1 MINILKLELRNGF
14 IEDQYENRL
23 LKCPYETD
31 GAVMTKDVFMHIHTY
46 FGEVA
51 RFVGVNRPYVV
62 TNDSND
68 GESIIHTA
76 LVLGIHDQVNY
87 KKIEQALVSNK
98 SDVRIDPYSSKY
110 ATPNVLKEWSK
121 PYGSTIN
128 IAKAKIVH
136 GHIRHDERVFGLKYA
151 KEGIH
156 ENLVYLDFKNF
167 YPNLMEELGCPPRFN
182 SSLWKELIADGN
194 CKFTMNKLIGRFD
207 ADYSIFYN
215 PEYVNSLRKFG
226 RLKLLYWISKC
237 DELIF
242 SNTDSILARVSE
254 DVEFPKDAKVEKI
267 DKALIKNIGN
277 YVFYV
282 IDSEDTGHFKTAGI
296 FNKPEELVI
305 AKERLGYN
313 PSDDEFLLSNLFGTD
328 EDGYISS
335 DSKPIEQATR
345 RIRYGKSPRLFK
357 KQLISIQENI

>member
-1 MINILKLELRNGF
+1 MVNIVKLNIRNGS
-14 IEDQYENRL
+14 IEDQDGNVL
-23 LKCPYETD
+23 LRCPYKTD
-31 GAVMTKDVFMHIHTY
+31 GAVMTRDVFTHIHTY
-46 FGEVA
+46 FGEVS
-51 RFVGVNRPYVV
+51 RFVGVARPYVV
-62 TNDSND
+62 TNDFND
-68 GESIIHTA
+68 GESMIHTA
-76 LVLGIHDQVNY
+76 LVLGINGQVNY
-87 KKIEQALVSNK
+87 KKIEQALATNK
-98 SDVRIDPYSSKY
+98 SDSRIDPYSCKY
-110 ATPNVLKEWSK
+110 AEPSVLKEWTK

-128 IAKAKIVH
+128 ISKAKIVH

-151 KEGIH
+151 KSGIH
-156 ENLVYLDFKNF
+156 EDLIYLDFKNF
-167 YPNLMEELGCPPRFN
+167 YPNLMEEYGCPPRFN
-182 SSLWKELIADGN
+182 SSLWKDLIADGN

-207 ADYSIFYN
+207 AEYSIFYN
-215 PEYVNSLRKFG
+215 PEYANSLRKFG

-242 SNTDSILARVSE
+242 SNTDSILARVSK
-254 DVEFPKDAKVEKI
+254 DVEFPKDAKVENI

-313 PSDDEFLLSNLFGTD
+313 PSDDEFLLRNLFGTD